1 MYVTIP
7 EECRTGT
14 KTQER
19 RSTRTTDKKLAERK
33 QHAIADAIYKSFK
46 NPVAE
51 ELERL
56 AGFVVG
62 ADMQGQLGDLNEAD
76 NRKSTIKWLATEVQ
90 KLADTPVDLDNS
102 DGEDA
107 AVALFAS
114 QKLKPRLE
122 QLLAAENS
130 SGSPEATK
138 SLTIIDVLPDYLD
151 GRPWGRLKTRDQNE
165 SSIKCFVSVVGDK
178 PLGQLTKQDGW
189 KYAQFKDKEGAANK
203 TISSHIG
210 CVSVLLTWC
219 EQRGYI
225 ESNPFINLKLK
236 NYGKPQEDR
245 LGLTIDQLHQLFR
258 LEIAPRER
266 LLLEIVMTT
275 GMREDEAA
283 LLEWEHIKEEE
294 DILYFDLREGI
305 VKNKPSMRKVP
316 VPKSLTLPPRGTG
329 RLFNY
334 RKDKD
339 GKSSNHASRELMK
352 VVRKIT
358 DDKHVVVH
366 SLRHTFKTLA
376 RDAGISEELHKFITG
391 HSTGDVSGKYGTVSL
406 PARLEA
412 LNKIE
417 HPWLK

>member
-76 NRKSTIKWLATEVQ
+76 NRKSTIRWLATEVQ

-122 QLLAAENS
+122 QLLAAEQA
-130 SGSPEATK
+130 SGSPDTTA
-138 SLTIIDVLPDYLD
+138 SLTISDVLPEYLE
-151 GRPWGRLKTRDQNE
+151 GRLWGKLKTRDQNE
-165 SSIKCFVSVVGDK
+165 SSIKRFVSVVGDK
-178 PLGQLTKQDGW
+178 PLGQLAKQDAY
-189 KYAQFKDKEGAANK
+189 KYAQFKAKEGTANK

-219 EQRGYI
+219 EQRGLI
-225 ESNPFINLKLK
+225 ESNPFTNLRLN
-236 NYGKPQEDR
+236 NYGRPEENRRGFTK
-245 LGLTIDQLHQLFR
+245 DQLNQLFQ

-266 LLLEIVMTT
+266 LLLEIMITT

-283 LLEWEHIKEEE
+283 LLDWEDIKVEEG
-294 DILYFDLREGI
+294 ILYFDLREAI
-305 VKNKPSMRKVP
+305 VKNKSSMRKVP
-316 VPKSLTLPPRGTG
+316 VPKSLMLPPRGTG
-329 RLFNY
+329 RLFDY

-358 DDKHVVVH
+358 DDKRVVAH

-406 PARLEA
+406 PARLDA